1 MEKTI
6 NDSMVM
12 VNDEVF
18 FSLDPRIIIKKK
30 QNGSQNAKSFLVQ

>member
-18 FSLDPRIIIKKK
+18 FSLDPRIIKKK
-30 QNGSQNAKSFLVQ
+30 QNGSKNAKSFLVQ